1 MKSDNGAPGRWAAE
15 YESRGLPSSFRQAP
29 SEAVRDFVVMA
40 LDLGVN
46 PQECIAIDL
55 GCGTGRN
62 SLFLAGHGFTV
73 YALDLVASLIGEL
86 QSKAQALGLQSRLQA
101 ICGDVCEPWP
111 VGEAAAGVAVDTFCY
126 KHLMDAEDRA
136 AYRRELARV
145 VKPGGLFL
153 LTLASIEDGYYGSL
167 PIQSISTGMRA
178 IQDPA
183 NGIESVLYERAA
195 VEEQFAPDFRVV
207 RYVEKKKSGQMH
219 GAEHARVT
227 HFFVM
232 QRR

>member
-1 MKSDNGAPGRWAAE
+1 
-15 YESRGLPSSFRQAP
+15 
-29 SEAVRDFVVMA
+29 
-40 LDLGVN
+40 
-46 PQECIAIDL
+46 
-55 GCGTGRN
+55 
-62 SLFLAGHGFTV
+62 
-73 YALDLVASLIGEL
+73 
-86 QSKAQALGLQSRLQA
+86 
-101 ICGDVCEPWP
+101 
-111 VGEAAAGVAVDTFCY
+111 
-126 KHLMDAEDRA
+126 
-136 AYRRELARV
+136 

-167 PIQSISTGMRA
+167 PTQYISTGMRA

-195 VEEQFAPDFRVV
+195 VQEQFAPDFSVV